1 MGTRGFVGF
10 AVGGELKIAYNHWD
24 SYPSGLGL
32 DVLSWLRGELAAEE
46 SGIVSAWRTQAKALT
61 AVPDRAPTDEERTRL
76 AKFRDDRVG
85 GPIHDPRE
93 EWYKLLR
100 ETQGK
105 PGAILEAGY
114 FEDAKDFPLDSLF
127 CEYGYLVDLDGEHL
141 EVYEGFQRAPV
152 TSGRWA
158 GRQGDDPEYYPVR
171 LRMRIAFDAL
181 PADREFV
188 DLLEPVD

>member
-32 DVLSWLRGELAAEE
+32 DVLRWLRGELTAEKD
-46 SGIVSAWRTQAKALT
+46 GIVGAWRTQIEALT
-61 AVPDRAPTDEERTRL
+61 TVPDRGPTDEERTRL
-76 AKFRDDRVG
+76 IEFRDDNVG
-85 GPIHDPRE
+85 GPLNDPRD

-100 ETQGK
+100 HTQGK
-105 PGAILEAGY
+105 PGAILKSGFY
-114 FEDAKDFPLDSLF
+114 EDAGDFARNSLF
-127 CEYGYLVDLDGEHL
+127 CEYGYLVDLDNERL
-141 EVYEGFQRAPV
+141 ETYEGFQTGPV

-158 GRQGDDPEYYPVR
+158 GLGPDEDGYYPVR
-171 LRMRIAFDAL
+171 LRMRSAFDAL

-188 DLLEPVD
+188 DLLEPQD